1 MQIFAVII
9 LLGDRRNAPA
19 TMVKRS
25 MKGKKTKDPEYD
37 AKQLKLKEDKKEEA
51 FSSICFRFMT
61 SLLTSM

>member
-1 MQIFAVII
+1 
-9 LLGDRRNAPA
+9 
-19 TMVKRS
+19 MVKRS